1 VPRIALTALA
11 ALTALVLAWPGVFLP
26 TETRAYTVQTVEVS
40 ELGFNPAVCR
50 MNREYVR
57 FHNAGATPIRVI
69 RPGVVAS
76 DPPLI
81 DTGVLQPGEYSTEII
96 IPHGGTTV
104 FYDFDR
110 PQHSVTVVTPVWVEH
125 WEPSCTPDP
134 NYTPPQPPCR
144 TNPYCLRLPVL
155 AAD

>member
-1 VPRIALTALA
+1 MPRIALTALA

-155 AAD
+155 AVD

>member
-1 VPRIALTALA
+1 MPRIALTALA

-125 WEPSCTPDP
+125 WEPSCTADP

-155 AAD
+155 AVD

>member
-1 VPRIALTALA
+1 MPRIALTALA

-26 TETRAYTVQTVEVS
+26 AETRAYTVQTVEVS

-134 NYTPPQPPCR
+134 NYTPPPPPCR

>member
-1 VPRIALTALA
+1 MPRIALTAIA
-11 ALTALVLAWPGVFLP
+11 AVTALVLAWPGVFLP

>member
-1 VPRIALTALA
+1 MPRIALIALA
-11 ALTALVLAWPGVFLP
+11 ALTALVLAWPGLFLP
-26 TETRAYTVQTVEVS
+26 AETRAYTVQTVEVS

-110 PQHSVTVVTPVWVEH
+110 PQHSVTVVTPVWVEY

>member
-1 VPRIALTALA
+1 MPRIALTALA
-11 ALTALVLAWPGVFLP
+11 ALTALVLAWQGVFLP

-155 AAD
+155 AVD

>member
-1 VPRIALTALA
+1 VPRIALTAIA
-11 ALTALVLAWPGVFLP
+11 AVTALVLAWPGVFLP

>member
-1 VPRIALTALA
+1 MPRIALTALA

-26 TETRAYTVQTVEVS
+26 AETRAYTVQTVEVS

-155 AAD
+155 AVD

>member
-1 VPRIALTALA
+1 MPRIALTALA

-26 TETRAYTVQTVEVS
+26 AETRAYTVQTVEVS

>member
-1 VPRIALTALA
+1 MPRIALTALA

>member
-1 VPRIALTALA
+1 MPRIALTAIA
-11 ALTALVLAWPGVFLP
+11 ALTALVLAWPGLFLP
-26 TETRAYTVQTVEVS
+26 AETRAYTVQTVEVS